1 MAARKVKFYGKKV
14 RSYKA
19 KYGSFAEFTR
29 KLRGKA
35 SPKEEDQWMDWDAA
49 VNMLN
54 SWEHVTSEL
63 DSRASYRYSRF
74 SSRFRNCKTC
84 RFNEV

>member
-1 MAARKVKFYGKKV
+1 LKAYLRVSDQFVSDILKEMAARKVKFYGKKV

-63 DSRASYRYSRF
+63 DSRAS
-74 SSRFRNCKTC
+74 
-84 RFNEV
+84 